1 MGLIRFL
8 GGIIGKKKIQK
19 NKDSD
24 LKEVSFD
31 ELKNQIEE
39 KELELNI
46 RERGIISSIKNLF
59 SETLNELADKITILE
74 EIDINSKKAETK
86 LKLIVKENLIQ
97 YVSNIRELTKK
108 LSNLQEKSLEE
119 LIEKYNRIFLDFDKR
134 SYSNYEKATILI
146 GREIAEVKEIIRK
159 RYNSLKDIFEK
170 NQNIIFSLNLIS
182 ILKNSL
188 KDTNKLE
195 VFVSE
200 LNSKIELLNKKAK
213 EIQEKNTKLLLK
225 IEETKKSKN
234 YLENL
239 KKKKE
244 IESLRKELEREIYLL
259 KDKIDFKALGR
270 EFHTDGDKM
279 ESIRYCKE
287 NFLKCFGNETEF
299 KKIINLI
306 SEAKLSNEEISKE
319 ITSLK
324 NKKAEISKIEN
335 TLKKDPAEDLLS
347 EIEKNNSEIE
357 VVNIEKEKMLKN
369 ITRIEEK
376 IITLKEGIA
385 QESVKLGLSIKAN

>member
-1 MGLIRFL
+1 MGFIRFL
-8 GGIIGKKKIQK
+8 GGIIGKKKIQENK
-19 NKDSD
+19 NEI
-24 LKEVSFD
+24 LKEVSFN
-31 ELKNQIEE
+31 EFENQIED
-39 KELELNI
+39 KKLELESK
-46 RERGIISSIKNLF
+46 ERNIISSIKNLF

-119 LIEKYNRIFLDFDKR
+119 LIEKCNRIFLDFDKR

-188 KDTNKLE
+188 KDTNQLE
-195 VFVSE
+195 IFVSE

-270 EFHTDGDKM
+270 EFHADGDKM

-287 NFLKCFGNETEF
+287 NFLKCFYNEAEF
-299 KKIINLI
+299 RKIINLI
-306 SEAKLSNEEISKE
+306 SEAKLSKEEISKE

-335 TLKKDPAEDLLS
+335 TLKKDPTEDLLS
-347 EIEKNNSEIE
+347 EIEKNNPEIE
-357 VVNIEKEKMLKN
+357 VINIEKEKMLKN

>member
-8 GGIIGKKKIQK
+8 WGIIGKKKIQK